1 MTEVIGWVSSLILLA
16 TIITQVHKQWK
27 TESNEGVSKWLFVG
41 QITASVGFTV
51 YSILTG
57 NYVFIATNSML
68 LLSSMTGVYIYV
80 RNGSLGGVDYSRGGE
95 DEESGAFDV

>member
-1 MTEVIGWVSSLILLA
+1 MTEAIGWASSLTLLA

-41 QITASVGFTV
+41 QIMASVGFTI

-57 NYVFIATNSML
+57 NYVFIATNAML
-68 LLSSMTGVYIYV
+68 LASSLIGVYIYF
-80 RNGSLGGVDYSRGGE
+80 RNAE
-95 DEESGAFDV
+95 